1 MQLLADFET
10 RLLRIPSININAG
23 MIGANTLGYYDD
35 ETNEIFINT
44 KHLDRSSA
52 CILRRAAA
60 TDAESSGHPADLNGH
75 PQNLIPCA

>member
-1 MQLLADFET
+1 MLENKK
-10 RLLRIPSININAG
+10 SAG
-23 MIGANTLGYYDD
+23 MRLFRHFSPT
-35 ETNEIFINT
+35 EMPEE
-44 KHLDRSSA
+44 